1 MGKLRQ
7 LLSRLIDYSPPTDL
21 TAPICTHPSLP
32 EKQHYTKL
40 ITNAHD
46 QCRTCQQQ
54 MCLVCSEVH
63 VQQHCT
69 LDRKFAEIQ

>member
-1 MGKLRQ
+1 MGKLRNI
-7 LLSRLIDYSPPTDL
+7 LSRLIGYKPDQKL
-21 TAPICTHPSLP
+21 IAPICTHPHLP
-32 EKQHYTKL
+32 ERQHYTKL

-46 QCRTCQQQ
+46 HCRTCQSQ

-69 LDRKFAEIQ
+69 L